1 MPLARLWI
9 SRAAARSIG
18 SANCRHCFVA
28 HSAAKSAPLS
38 LAGGGTLVG
47 TVQVPG
53 DKSISHRALLFG
65 AIAEGETRIEGLLPA
80 EDPLST
86 AACLRAMGVEV
97 SPIQAGQPVTVQGAG
112 LDGFQEPGDVL
123 DCGNSGTTMR
133 LMLGLLAGRVGRHFV
148 LTGDGSLRGRPMRRV
163 GAPLAQMGAQIGGR
177 GDGNFAPLAVQ
188 GQPLRGTTIHTPV
201 ASAQVKSAILLAA
214 LTAEGPTT
222 VIEPA
227 QSRDHS
233 ERMLR
238 SFGAE
243 LSVGGAGNTV
253 VTLTPGQTLKGQA
266 VVVPGDISS
275 AAFWLVA
282 GAITPGAEITVQN
295 VGLNPSRTGILEVL
309 DQMGAQISVLNR
321 REVAGEP
328 VGDLRVCHGPLQA
341 FDIGGE
347 LIPRLVDEI
356 PVLAVAA
363 CCAEG
368 ISRIRDAEELRVKE
382 TDRLAVMA
390 RQLGAMGGRIEE
402 FADGMTINGCTEL
415 HGAEVDSETD
425 HRVAMSL
432 AVAAGIARGD
442 TLLHRPEAAAVSYP
456 GFWDDLARLKQ
467 QAG

>member
-1 MPLARLWI
+1 
-9 SRAAARSIG
+9 
-18 SANCRHCFVA
+18 
-28 HSAAKSAPLS
+28 
-38 LAGGGTLVG
+38 
-47 TVQVPG
+47 
-53 DKSISHRALLFG
+53 
-65 AIAEGETRIEGLLPA
+65 
-80 EDPLST
+80 
-86 AACLRAMGVEV
+86 
-97 SPIQAGQPVTVQGAG
+97 
-112 LDGFQEPGDVL
+112 
-123 DCGNSGTTMR
+123 
-133 LMLGLLAGRVGRHFV
+133 
-148 LTGDGSLRGRPMRRV
+148 
-163 GAPLAQMGAQIGGR
+163 MGAQIHGR
-177 GDGNFAPLAVQ
+177 RDGNFAPLAVM

-214 LTAEGPTT
+214 LTADGTTT

-238 SFGAE
+238 AFGAE
-243 LSVGGAGNTV
+243 LVVGGAGNTV
-253 VTLTPGQTLKGQA
+253 VTLTPGQRLKGQV

-309 DQMGAQISVLNR
+309 EQMGAQISVLNR
-321 REVAGEP
+321 RDVAGEP

-341 FDIGGE
+341 FEIGGD

-363 CCAEG
+363 CCAGG
-368 ISRIRDAEELRVKE
+368 ISRIHDAEELRVKE

-402 FADGMTINGCTEL
+402 FADGMTISGCTEL

-432 AVAAGIARGD
+432 AVAAGIAQGD

-467 QAG
+467 QAN

>member
-1 MPLARLWI
+1 MTLELG
-9 SRAAARSIG
+9 STTARSL
-18 SANCRHCFVA
+18 R
-28 HSAAKSAPLS
+28 
-38 LAGGGTLVG
+38 G
-47 TVQVPG
+47 TVRVPG

-65 AIAEGETRIEGLLPA
+65 AIAEGETRIVGLLPA

-97 SPIQAGQPVTVQGAG
+97 SPIEPGQPVIVQGVG
-112 LDGFQEPGDVL
+112 LDGLQEPETIL

-148 LTGDGSLRGRPMRRV
+148 LTGDGSLRRRPMGRVGRPLSV
-163 GAPLAQMGAQIGGR
+163 MGATIAGRDGG
-177 GDGNFAPLAVQ
+177 NLAPLAVQ
-188 GQPLRGTTIHTPV
+188 GRPLHGGRVETAV
-201 ASAQVKSAILLAA
+201 ASAQVKSALLLAA

-238 SFGAE
+238 AFGAD
-243 LSVGGAGNTV
+243 LVVAGRGGTEVTV
-253 VTLTPGQTLKGQA
+253 TPGARLTGQE
-266 VVVPGDISS
+266 VIVPGDISS

-282 GAITPGAEITVQN
+282 AAITPGAELVVEN

-309 DQMGAQISVLNR
+309 EQMGARLEVLNR
-321 REVAGEP
+321 RNVAGEP
-328 VGDLRVCHGPLQA
+328 VGDLRVTHGPLRA
-341 FDIGGE
+341 FSINAD

-363 CCAEG
+363 CRADG
-368 ISRIRDAEELRVKE
+368 VSTIRGAYELRVKE
-382 TDRLAVMA
+382 TDRLTVMA
-390 RQLGAMGGRIEE
+390 RQLTAMGAQLQEHR
-402 FADGMTINGCTEL
+402 DGLTIQGGVDL

-432 AVAAGIARGD
+432 AVAAQIASGA
-442 TLLHRPEAAAVSYP
+442 TTLHRSEAAAVSYP
-456 GFWDDLARLKQ
+456 GFWDDLARLQ
-467 QAG
+467 CS